1 MAGLVDDLELFG
13 IVGEI
18 EAAQLVQIV
27 VFLDKESDV
36 CVVFDKIGVEPVE
49 LVTIKGRI
57 AAEGDQF

>member
-36 CVVFDKIGVEPVE
+36 CVVFDKIGV
-49 LVTIKGRI
+49 
-57 AAEGDQF
+57 